1 TDHAPHPVE
10 TKECAWQEASF
21 GMVGLESA
29 LSVVQAA
36 MVDTGLL
43 DWNDVARVLSRV
55 PAEIGRLAGYD
66 APFEVGSPAHL
77 TLVDAATTRV
87 FDTDALHGKG
97 VNSPYLGRT
106 LPGRVVATI
115 HGGVP
120 TVLNGELRSPEEVS
134 HG

>member
-1 TDHAPHPVE
+1 MLGD
-10 TKECAWQEASF
+10 
-21 GMVGLESA
+21 ESA
-29 LSVVQAA
+29 LAVVQAS
-36 MVDTGLL
+36 MVHTALRG
-43 DWNDVARVLSRV
+43 WHVVARVHSGG

-77 TLVDAATTRV
+77 TLVDPAATRL
-87 FDTDALHGKG
+87 FDTAALRGKG